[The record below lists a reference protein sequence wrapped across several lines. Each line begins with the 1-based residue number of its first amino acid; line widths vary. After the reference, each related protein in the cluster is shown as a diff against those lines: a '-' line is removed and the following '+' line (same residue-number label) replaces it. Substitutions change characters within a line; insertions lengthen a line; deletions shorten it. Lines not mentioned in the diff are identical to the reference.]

1 MIDINK
7 YDYDK
12 TENEMIKK
20 NIFTYIKAEQEIPVE
35 KKKRKEKEKENN
47 TIKSMK
53 LKLDSSNKKELN
65 NSFANS
71 NLKKP
76 IKLRNKKNEI
86 EQKISLATKKLNDIL
101 LKKNDFENNNR
112 NKEKQKLERRSMT
125 DEEFFRGYSK
135 LDNVLKINHLYE
147 NNEEPLDKNYQEK
160 KCNINSEEKENKC
173 SQDSKDNIDNNII
186 LNKTDNKQKSNRLI
200 SLEYKDEFK
209 NEKYYK
215 TNFNFYNKLNKNKQ
229 INNTSENNENIGI
242 NDKTFT
248 TKNGD
253 ISQIKKTHTVTHKK
267 KSRSRKKSKSIEKG
281 IIIPRKSLDKIETEE
296 EKKIKE
302 EIKSDFEN
310 YFEFLSQKGIKKK
323 EDIYDSLND
332 SYEWKVIDELIM
344 EKGIKLEE
352 IITIFIN
359 LIRNKNDMNNNDIF
373 AGNEYIKTII
383 EYYSK
388 NLSRNQ
394 KEILHLNMIE
404 IYLDIDEY
412 VDNKDN
418 TSVNM
423 YEFMGDLLYILLKNK
438 LYYMKDLNNF
448 IDKGQETQINI
459 AKVVYYSIIASG
471 NSSKQYHNDFKFTKL
486 FNNNDIFT
494 IYVTNQL

>member
-1 MIDINK
+1 
-7 YDYDK
+7 
-12 TENEMIKK
+12 
-20 NIFTYIKAEQEIPVE
+20 
-35 KKKRKEKEKENN
+35 
-47 TIKSMK
+47 
-53 LKLDSSNKKELN
+53 
-65 NSFANS
+65 
-71 NLKKP
+71 
-76 IKLRNKKNEI
+76 
-86 EQKISLATKKLNDIL
+86 
-101 LKKNDFENNNR
+101 
-112 NKEKQKLERRSMT
+112 
-125 DEEFFRGYSK
+125 
-135 LDNVLKINHLYE
+135 
-147 NNEEPLDKNYQEK
+147 
-160 KCNINSEEKENKC
+160 
-173 SQDSKDNIDNNII
+173 
-186 LNKTDNKQKSNRLI
+186 
-200 SLEYKDEFK
+200 
-209 NEKYYK
+209 
-215 TNFNFYNKLNKNKQ
+215 
-229 INNTSENNENIGI
+229 
-242 NDKTFT
+242 
-248 TKNGD
+248 
-253 ISQIKKTHTVTHKK
+253 
-267 KSRSRKKSKSIEKG
+267 
-281 IIIPRKSLDKIETEE
+281 
-296 EKKIKE
+296 
-302 EIKSDFEN
+302 
-310 YFEFLSQKGIKKK
+310 
-323 EDIYDSLND
+323 LND

-352 IITIFIN
+352 IIAIFIS
-359 LIRNKNDMNNNDIF
+359 LIRNKNDMNNSDIF

-494 IYVTNQL
+494 IYVTNQLNV

>member
-1 MIDINK
+1 
-7 YDYDK
+7 
-12 TENEMIKK
+12 
-20 NIFTYIKAEQEIPVE
+20 
-35 KKKRKEKEKENN
+35 
-47 TIKSMK
+47 
-53 LKLDSSNKKELN
+53 
-65 NSFANS
+65 
-71 NLKKP
+71 
-76 IKLRNKKNEI
+76 
-86 EQKISLATKKLNDIL
+86 LATKKLNDIL
-101 LKKNDFENNNR
+101 LKKNDFENNNK
-112 NKEKQKLERRSMT
+112 NEKKQKLERRSMT
-125 DEEFFRGYSK
+125 NEVFFRGYSK

-147 NNEEPLDKNYQEK
+147 NNEEPFEKNYKEE

-186 LNKTDNKQKSNRLI
+186 LNKTDNKQKSNKLI
-200 SLEYKDEFK
+200 SLEDKDEFK
-209 NEKYYK
+209 NEKYSK
-215 TNFNFYNKLNKNKQ
+215 TNINFYNKLNKQ
-229 INNTSENNENIGI
+229 INNTNENTDKS
-242 NDKTFT
+242 DKTLN
-248 TKNGD
+248 TKNDD

-267 KSRSRKKSKSIEKG
+267 KSRSRKKAKSIEKG
-281 IIIPRKSLDKIETEE
+281 IIIPRKSLDKKETEE

-310 YFEFLSQKGIKKK
+310 YCEFLTQKGIKKK

-352 IITIFIN
+352 IITIFIS
-359 LIRNKNDMNNNDIF
+359 LIRNKNDMNNSDIL

-412 VDNKDN
+412 VGIKENPN
-418 TSVNM
+418 VNM
-423 YEFMGDLLYILLKNK
+423 YEFMGDLLYILIKNK

-494 IYVTNQL
+494 IYVTNQLNV